1 MSKAVKAAGLGLV
14 IFATVWVVT
23 LWQWYSTQRTVT
35 GQEVAMQ
42 LVVLPVALTVIALVA
57 WLGASRLRALAER
70 PIEALNPPTA
80 AAPNEPVAPSVAPR
94 GPSGVL
100 ATVLSEAVALS
111 AGHDAATAWGG
122 LRTGQVRPALDNAV
136 QDTEGLPVFTAR
148 LSDLDTADWLDAH
161 AELSDRDLPAL
172 PESVVRSLALLE
184 GPLHELL
191 DALQGLQ
198 PQQEA
203 GEAPEPSRQPPHVGS
218 LASTSLSSPLS
229 SHPPTRAA
237 HLSGVG
243 LTPSDADRSRA
254 AQRVPVLSVSL
265 CLPPSWSE
273 PDRQRAVNWVRQR
286 CGAIVDWMQ
295 AWGAREPHW
304 QLEPPATPEALW
316 EGLTEGLRR
325 AHADPRPHLHL
336 VLAADSLVDEDSVM
350 RLLARGELFTHQHQN
365 GRVPGEAAVG
375 LLLANPAW
383 VAQAPVP
390 DAPGL
395 GWPVRGR
402 REQSADRIGRV
413 GAELVG
419 ALFRQAMDSAARPIE
434 APDDAPTDAPQ
445 DAWWVVSDADH
456 RASRGA
462 ELFEAVQSAQPG
474 IDPMSSVIRAG
485 DACGDMG
492 LARAL
497 VPVALASSAVR
508 QGLSPDE
515 GDTASAPALVGL
527 LQCSHSRVV
536 IPVWPPASLPVF
548 PSV

>member
-23 LWQWYSTQRTVT
+23 LWQWYSTQRSVT
-35 GQEVAMQ
+35 GQQVAMQ
-42 LVVLPVALTVIALVA
+42 LVVLPAALTAIALVA
-57 WLGASRLRALAER
+57 WLGATRLRSFAAR
-70 PIEALNPPTA
+70 PIEPPPPPSAPVQEGLANSA
-80 AAPNEPVAPSVAPR
+80 AAPR
-94 GPSGVL
+94 GPSGAL
-100 ATVLSEAVALS
+100 ATVVSEAVALS
-111 AGHDAATAWGG
+111 AGHDAITAWNG
-122 LRTGQVRPALDNAV
+122 LRTGQVRPSLDSAV

-161 AELSDRDLPAL
+161 AELSDGDLPAL

-198 PQQEA
+198 PPAEQRVA
-203 GEAPEPSRQPPHVGS
+203 GPATVAT
-218 LASTSLSSPLS
+218 ASSASVSTASVS
-229 SHPPTRAA
+229 AA

-243 LTPSDADRSRA
+243 VTLSESDRSRA
-254 AQRVPVLSVSL
+254 EQRVPVLSVHL
-265 CLPPSWSE
+265 CLPPTWSE
-273 PDRQRAVNWVRQR
+273 PDRQRALGWVRQR
-286 CGAIVDWMQ
+286 CGAMVDWMQ
-295 AWGAREPHW
+295 AWVAREPQW
-304 QLEPPATPEALW
+304 QLESPATPELLW
-316 EGLTEGLRR
+316 EGLTQSLRR
-325 AHADPRPHLHL
+325 VHADPRPHLHL

-350 RLLARGELFTHQHQN
+350 RLLGRGELFTHQHQG

-383 VAQAPVP
+383 QAQFPIP

-395 GWPVRGR
+395 GWPVSAR

-413 GAELVG
+413 GSELVG
-419 ALFRQAMDSAARPIE
+419 ALLRQALDSAAPSSAE
-434 APDDAPTDAPQ
+434 SPDTC
-445 DAWWVVSDADH
+445 WVVSDADH
-456 RASRGA
+456 RASRCV
-462 ELFEAVQSAQPG
+462 ELFEAVQSVQPG
-474 IDPMSSVIRAG
+474 IDPLSSVIRAG

-508 QGLSPDE
+508 QGLSPDD
-515 GDTASAPALVGL
+515 GNARPTPALVGL

-536 IPVWPPASLPVF
+536 IPVWPPTAVPVF

>member
-23 LWQWYSTQRTVT
+23 LWQWYSTQRSVT
-35 GQEVAMQ
+35 GQQVAMQ
-42 LVVLPVALTVIALVA
+42 LVVLPAALTAIALVA
-57 WLGASRLRALAER
+57 WLGATRLRSFAAR
-70 PIEALNPPTA
+70 PIEPP
-80 AAPNEPVAPSVAPR
+80 PAPSAPAPAVPIEAKDAPR
-94 GPSGVL
+94 GPSGAL

-111 AGHDAATAWGG
+111 AGHDATTAWNG
-122 LRTGQVRPALDNAV
+122 LRTGQVRPSLDSAV

-161 AELSDRDLPAL
+161 AELSDGDLPAL
-172 PESVVRSLALLE
+172 PEAVVRSLALLE

-191 DALQGLQ
+191 GALQGLQ
-198 PQQEA
+198 PPVEERVAGPEA
-203 GEAPEPSRQPPHVGS
+203 AATVS
-218 LASTSLSSPLS
+218 AASLSAASVS
-229 SHPPTRAA
+229 AA

-243 LTPSDADRSRA
+243 VTLSESDRSRA
-254 AQRVPVLSVSL
+254 EQRVPVLSVSL
-265 CLPPSWSE
+265 CLPSSWSE
-273 PDRQRAVNWVRQR
+273 SDRQRALGWVRQR
-286 CGAIVDWMQ
+286 CGAMVDWMR

-304 QLEPPATPEALW
+304 QLESPATPEVLW
-316 EGLTEGLRR
+316 EGLTQGLRR

-350 RLLARGELFTHQHQN
+350 RLLGRGELFTHQHQG

-383 VAQAPVP
+383 QAQSPMP

-395 GWPVRGR
+395 GWPVSAR

-413 GAELVG
+413 GSELVET
-419 ALFRQAMDSAARPIE
+419 LFRQALDSAAPNSAE
-434 APDDAPTDAPQ
+434 SNSAEPPGT
-445 DAWWVVSDADH
+445 WWVVSDADH
-456 RASRGA
+456 RASRCV
-462 ELFEAVQSAQPG
+462 ELFEAVQSVQPG
-474 IDPMSSVIRAG
+474 VDPLSSVIRAG

-515 GDTASAPALVGL
+515 GNACPTPALVGL

-536 IPVWPPASLPVF
+536 IPVWPPTAVPVF

>member
-1 MSKAVKAAGLGLV
+1 MSKAVKATGLGLV

-23 LWQWYSTQRTVT
+23 LWQWYSTQRSVT
-35 GQEVAMQ
+35 GQQVAMQ
-42 LVVLPVALTVIALVA
+42 LVVLPAALTAIALVA
-57 WLGASRLRALAER
+57 WWGATRLRSFATR
-70 PIEALNPPTA
+70 PIEPP
-80 AAPNEPVAPSVAPR
+80 PAPSAPAQAGAANAADAPR
-94 GPSGVL
+94 GPSGAL
-100 ATVLSEAVALS
+100 ATVVSEAVALS
-111 AGHDAATAWGG
+111 AGHDVTTAWNG
-122 LRTGQVRPALDNAV
+122 LRTGQVRPSLDSAV

-161 AELSDRDLPAL
+161 AELSDGELPAL
-172 PESVVRSLALLE
+172 PEAVVRSLALLE

-191 DALQGLQ
+191 GALQGLQ
-198 PQQEA
+198 PPAEQRVA
-203 GEAPEPSRQPPHVGS
+203 GPAAA
-218 LASTSLSSPLS
+218 ASVS
-229 SHPPTRAA
+229 AA

-243 LTPSDADRSRA
+243 VTLSESDRSRA
-254 AQRVPVLSVSL
+254 EQRVPALSVSL
-265 CLPPSWSE
+265 CLPSNWSE
-273 PDRQRAVNWVRQR
+273 PDRQRALGWVRQR
-286 CGAIVDWMQ
+286 CGAMVDWMQ

-304 QLEPPATPEALW
+304 QLESPATPEVLW
-316 EGLTEGLRR
+316 EGLTQGLRR

-336 VLAADSLVDEDSVM
+336 VLAADSLVDEDSVL
-350 RLLARGELFTHQHQN
+350 RLLGRGELFTHQHQG

-383 VAQAPVP
+383 QAQSPLP

-395 GWPVRGR
+395 GWPVKAR

-413 GAELVG
+413 GSEVVG
-419 ALFRQAMDSAARPIE
+419 ALFRQALDSAAPNSAE
-434 APDDAPTDAPQ
+434 SNSAEPNSAEPPDT
-445 DAWWVVSDADH
+445 WWVVSDADH
-456 RASRGA
+456 RASRCA
-462 ELFEAVQSAQPG
+462 ELFEAVQAVQPG
-474 IDPMSSVIRAG
+474 VDPLSSVIRAG

-515 GDTASAPALVGL
+515 GNARPTPALVGL

-536 IPVWPPASLPVF
+536 IPVWPPTAVPVF